1 MSDKIVFT
9 TYTIT
14 EKVEEFSVEEFAE
27 LVKKSI
33 GNEIKD
39 KTDMQK
45 NAIIKRVVKYFQE
58 RGFTNLVNENNT
70 GFCGFGGGEIYQE
83 DDLHDFDSS
92 KEEHIFTEVF
102 ERGND
107 ELLID
112 NEMTCMCGNT
122 RNADD
127 FCKHRIADGICC
139 VCKWCKQEAKLS
151 KKKA

>member
-14 EKVEEFSVEEFAE
+14 EKIEEFSVEEFAE

-45 NAIIKRVVKYFQE
+45 DDIIKRVIKYFQK
-58 RGFTNLVNENNT
+58 RGFTNLVEDKT
-70 GFCGFGGGEIYQE
+70 TTDFCGFAGREIYE
-83 DDLHDFDSS
+83 NDDLHDFDGD
-92 KEEHIFTEVF
+92 KEEHIRTEVF
-102 ERGND
+102 DRGND

-127 FCKHRIADGICC
+127 FCKHGIADGICC

-151 KKKA
+151 KKK